1 MALHHLIIIALYD
14 WLIDDWSYFKDTIGG
29 QITLHIQV
37 GWGYLSVFLLIR
49 FISLPFIYKISQP

>member
-37 GWGYLSVFLLIR
+37 GWGYYYHVAYSF
-49 FISLPFIYKISQP
+49 